1 MWTAEFWKRA
11 GERAAK
17 TFAQSLVASLGVGAA
32 SPIWELGW
40 AEALGIAGTATVLS
54 ALTSVASLG
63 VGEPEDP
70 SLLHEG
76 RHRAD

>member
-1 MWTAEFWKRA
+1 MWSTAFWKQA
-11 GERAAK
+11 AERAAK

-32 SPIWELGW
+32 SPIWDLGW
-40 AEALGIAGTATVLS
+40 VEALGIAGTATVLS

-63 VGEPEDP
+63 VGDPLDP
-70 SLLHEG
+70 SLVDGG